1 MHLRAFRNERSIK
14 DEETSNM
21 IDYRKI
27 SMAAVLACSLVTPLA
42 AQDGPTDTL
51 SGDEIT
57 KAIAGSTLL
66 VTVMGDDQYRE
77 YFAPDGSITM
87 TGDDGV
93 YDGTWRV
100 VEDEICMRLVF
111 PSNDGCWRVVLDGDA
126 VTLLGQDGAVDYEKT
141 IIAHDQDTDG

>member
-1 MHLRAFRNERSIK
+1 
-14 DEETSNM
+14 
-21 IDYRKI
+21 
-27 SMAAVLACSLVTPLA
+27 
-42 AQDGPTDTL
+42 
-51 SGDEIT
+51 
-57 KAIAGSTLL
+57 
-66 VTVMGDDQYRE
+66 MGGDQYRE